1 MDVDDERL
9 PVVVAAG
16 QCLERTATVTAMDLS
31 ERATTLALELVPG
44 LRSAVDTVAV
54 VNMLSPA
61 PAAPGAALA
70 QRVGLVPARTE
81 VSTIGGNSPQ
91 LLVSRAAAA
100 VAAGQAR
107 AVLVAG
113 AEAQRSQRSGS
124 AGGGED
130 GGGGHD
136 EVVGDNRSGVSPN
149 EMAAG
154 LVAPVHVYALFD
166 SVLAA
171 RAGRTFGAHRR
182 FLGTVMAPFTEVA
195 AGHPTAWFAEARTA
209 AELAEVSDD
218 NRLVAEPYPKRMCAV
233 LHVDQGAAVVVTS
246 LAEARRA
253 GVADRAVFCLAAAE
267 VSEVWFPSERPD
279 PGTSP
284 AMAAA
289 ARAVFET
296 AGVGVDDVD
305 AFDLYSCFPCVV
317 QMAAEALG
325 VDTSDKRGLTV
336 TGGLPYFGGPGNNYT
351 LHGIAT
357 MTDRIRL
364 HGGTGLVSG
373 LGWYATKHAYGLYG
387 DRPPA
392 GGFRLADTDA
402 AQRAIDATAV
412 PVAAGGEGQAEVVA
426 ATVVAGRDGMPTAAP
441 LIARLPDGRHLV
453 AAAADGEAAQLAGR
467 NLVGETV
474 EVTGSPSRY
483 RVA

>member
-16 QCLERTATVTAMDLS
+16 QCLERTATVTAMDLA
-31 ERATTLALELVPG
+31 ERATVFALDLVPR
-44 LRSAVDTVAV
+44 LRSAVDTVSV

-70 QRVGLVPARTE
+70 QRVGLEPARTE

-124 AGGGED
+124 AGGGD
-130 GGGGHD
+130 DKGGND
-136 EVVGDNRSGVSPN
+136 EVVGDGRSGVSPN

-171 RAGRTFGAHRR
+171 RAGRTFDAHRQ

-195 AGHPTAWFAEARTA
+195 AGHPTAWFPQARTP

-253 GVADRAVFCLAAAE
+253 GVAERAVFCLASAQ

-289 ARAVFET
+289 ARAVLGA
-296 AGVGVDDVD
+296 AGVGVDELD

-325 VDTSDKRGLTV
+325 VDTTDKRGLTV

-364 HGGTGLVSG
+364 HGGMGLVSG
-373 LGWYATKHAYGLYG
+373 LGWYATKHAYGIYG
-387 DRPPA
+387 DQPPA
-392 GGFRLADTDA
+392 AGFRLADTEA
-402 AQRAIDATAV
+402 AQRSIDAAAV
-412 PVAAGGEGQAEVVA
+412 PVAPGGEGSATVVA
-426 ATVVAGRDGMPTAAP
+426 ATVVTGRDGTPTAAP

-453 AAAADGEAAQLAGR
+453 AAAADGEAAQLPGR

-474 EVTGSPSRY
+474 EVTGSPARY